1 MNYHCRITK
10 REKAMSLTWSK
21 FPNGLFLSR
30 FIVGSTLFLPKNM
43 PFICPNYY
51 TILMVLNFM
60 ENNPKCFFMCTVLNN
75 MLLRLSQRPNQETF
89 FGVTIDFSQN
99 QLDHLRSLSLLENH
113 IYCKILQLQCYCKKR
128 VKSNLGFH

>member
-1 MNYHCRITK
+1 
-10 REKAMSLTWSK
+10 
-21 FPNGLFLSR
+21 
-30 FIVGSTLFLPKNM
+30 
-43 PFICPNYY
+43 
-51 TILMVLNFM
+51 MVLNFM

-89 FGVTIDFSQN
+89 FGVTIDFSEN

-113 IYCKILQLQCYCKKR
+113 IYCKFYSCNVIVKR